1 MPNAAFVSIRRR
13 FSRAL
18 IGVVTLV
25 LLIFAAAGSVASRK
39 FVALVSSLK
48 AIWPGGLPERTCSL
62 RVYKTDGIEDL
73 QRLSRR

>member
-39 FVALVSSLK
+39 FVALVSSEALEN
-48 AIWPGGLPERTCSL
+48 PGAVQSVHTPMH
-62 RVYKTDGIEDL
+62 
-73 QRLSRR
+73 